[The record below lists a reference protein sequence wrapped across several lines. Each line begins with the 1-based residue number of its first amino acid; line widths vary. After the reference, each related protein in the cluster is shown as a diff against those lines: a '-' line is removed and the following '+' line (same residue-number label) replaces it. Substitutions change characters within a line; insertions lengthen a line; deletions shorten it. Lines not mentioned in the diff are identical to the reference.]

1 LAITIFSHPSDI
13 AKSAIRYIAWA
24 RGQVKPSPFK
34 GEAMPQFMKRVI
46 AWRRDLER
54 QADIIF
60 MFMEYLRISS
70 GLSADQPLT
79 MNWSECER
87 RTISEFV
94 NRWLP
99 LKVKTNTIE
108 IQAPAVLRKWL
119 IWCRKRNILGKER
132 FNELIQSLPR
142 GKGEEIRRL
151 QRAGELLFRLH
162 SPVEEGG
169 RAFDRRN
176 ILSINHRR
184 QPVEYREGY
193 MKVRWIGENMV
204 YLETREGVLVGP
216 VLVGSELT
224 KTLRIGNVMF
234 VELGKYARCW
244 KVLKSGNVYA
254 EDVIG

>member
-1 LAITIFSHPSDI
+1 MAITIFSHPSDI

-60 MFMEYLRISS
+60 MFVEYLRISS
-70 GLSADQPLT
+70 GLSTDQPLT
-79 MNWSECER
+79 MNWAECER

-99 LKVKTNTIE
+99 SKVKTNTIE
-108 IQAPAVLRKWL
+108 IHAPAVLRKWL
-119 IWCRKRNILGKER
+119 IWCRKRNILGREH
-132 FNELIQSLPR
+132 FNELIRSLPR
-142 GKGEEIRRL
+142 GKGDEIRRL

-162 SPVEEGG
+162 SPVDEGG
-169 RAFDRRN
+169 QLSERRN
-176 ILSINHRR
+176 IVSINHRR
-184 QPVEYREGY
+184 QPVESREGY
-193 MKVRWIGENMV
+193 MRVRWIGENIL
-204 YLETREGVLVGP
+204 YLETMDGVLVGP

-234 VELGKYARCW
+234 VELGRYARCW

>member
-1 LAITIFSHPSDI
+1 LAINIFSHPSDI
-13 AKSAIRYIAWA
+13 AKSAIRYIAWV

-34 GEAMPQFMKRVI
+34 GEAMYLFMKRII
-46 AWRRDLER
+46 AWQRDLEW
-54 QADIIF
+54 QADVIF
-60 MFMEYLRISS
+60 LFVEYLKNN
-70 GLSADQPLT
+70 GGPPTDQPLT
-79 MNWSECER
+79 MNWADCDR
-87 RTISEFV
+87 RTISEFI

-99 LKVKTNTIE
+99 SKVKTDTIE
-108 IQAPAVLRKWL
+108 IQAPAVLRNWL
-119 IWCRKRNILGKER
+119 IWCRKRNILGKEH

-162 SPVEEGG
+162 SPVEEDGQ
-169 RAFDRRN
+169 APDRRN

-184 QPVEYREGY
+184 QPLESIEGY
-193 MKVRWIGENMV
+193 MKVRWIGENIV

-254 EDVIG
+254 ENVIE